1 MQSDEG
7 ECELETQKEQ
17 IILRLEE
24 LKKEVQ
30 TILDTVDMIP
40 NRNTKLPANALSKN
54 VEVQSN
60 NAQVVLFEN
69 AELLLKP
76 EMEEVICSGD
86 TR

>member
-1 MQSDEG
+1 MKES
-7 ECELETQKEQ
+7 QKEQ
-17 IILRLEE
+17 IITRLEE

-40 NRNTKLPANALSKN
+40 SPNMKDPANVFQKN
-54 VEVQSN
+54 AEAQLN